1 MINICFHGVGS
12 PTRALDPGEDR
23 YWISHE
29 VFQGVLDLV
38 TGRIDVALSFD
49 DGNASDVQLGLSALQ
64 DRGLTASFFVL
75 AGRLGKPGF
84 LSEADLASLTQAGMT
99 VGTHGMDHIS
109 WRSLDEAEAR
119 RELVEA
125 REVISRALP
134 HQVTEAACPLG
145 RYDRRLLRRLRK
157 LGYSRVYTSDRS
169 RARGDAWLQARY
181 SVTAEDSV
189 DTVQRQIL
197 SPPPPARRLRSAVAE
212 LVKRLR

>member
-12 PTRALDPGEDR
+12 PARTLDPGEDR

-38 TGRIDVALSFD
+38 TGRNDVALSFD
-49 DGNASDVQLGLSALQ
+49 DGNASDVELGLPALRN
-64 DRGLTASFFVL
+64 RGLTASFFVL

-84 LSEADLASLTQAGMT
+84 LSVADIASLTHAGMS

-109 WRSLDEAEAR
+109 WRGMDEAAAR

-125 REVISRALP
+125 REVISQALSRP
-134 HQVTEAACPLG
+134 VAEAACPLG
-145 RYDRRLLRRLRK
+145 RYDRRLLHRLRA

-169 RARGDAWLQARY
+169 RADGGAWLQARY
-181 SVTAEDSV
+181 SVTAEDTV
-189 DTVQRQIL
+189 DTVRMQIL
-197 SPPPPARRLRSAVAE
+197 SPPPPFRRLRSAAAE